1 VFELRFDPPGTSP
14 RFATLVLDVTSSGH
28 GREDNAL
35 HPDLVPLAESAL
47 TAFLAEPGIVAGIL
61 VSGRSDVFADGIDLE
76 ALTAVRRRVDV
87 ENLLARLAGLMQ
99 RLAASQRPIIA
110 AIDGRCAGAG
120 FELALACRGRVA
132 SDAPRTRF
140 GCPDVR
146 LGLIPALGGL
156 SRLPRL
162 AGLSPSLEI
171 VMRGR
176 MMDARR
182 AGELGLVDR
191 VVPAEEL
198 PAAARERALE
208 LALSSS
214 PTVLSS
220 ILASRSPRGIVSAIG
235 EAASLPD
242 VARSARYEV
251 ERLGKTLLCAQARA
265 AVMRRDRGL
274 YAAPLVAIDIMERG
288 MGLPVADGLSLAAS
302 AMSEL
307 AVGETSRA
315 LVHLAR
321 DGKDA
326 AAELPEG
333 IDVLPPVRQMGVV
346 GGGFI
351 GSEVAA
357 LASERGVDARIA
369 EPSAADL
376 SSALERVARHFERR
390 GRPRTTP
397 TSSLRVGVGTWGFE
411 ALDLVLEAVPED
423 LALKQRIFAELDERC
438 AEHTVLATNTLT
450 LSVRAIAS
458 ATRHRDRVVGLH
470 FFAPVDRMPL
480 VEIVRTPETSP
491 LAVATCRA
499 FARRLGK
506 IPIVVA
512 DTPPFFA
519 SRVLGTYLVA
529 AIELVARGYDVV
541 ALDDG
546 ARAVG
551 WQSGPFELMD
561 WLGLDVGLLMT
572 RALPAVR
579 EGRVKLHAALAS
591 LVAAGHVGRRSRR
604 GFYLHDA
611 QGHRRPDPRI
621 PELFPERASRVARTS
636 PDELGDRLTLVA
648 AAEAIRCL
656 DEAVIT
662 SPRDGNV
669 AAVYGLGYPALRGGP
684 FHHVEMLGLREVVER
699 MNKLTDRFGST
710 FAPPPGLLDRAAH
723 GRGFDRTASS
733 DRASSTSGSF
743 EAVE

>member
-1 VFELRFDPPGTSP
+1 M
-14 RFATLVLDVTSSGH
+14 LDVTSSGH

-35 HPDLVPLAESAL
+35 HPDLVAVAESAL

-61 VSGRSDVFADGIDLE
+61 VSARTDVFADGIDLDAIA
-76 ALTAVRRRVDV
+76 ALRRRVDV
-87 ENLLARLAGLMQ
+87 ENLLARLGGLMQ
-99 RLAASQRPIIA
+99 RVSASQRPIVA

-162 AGLSPSLEI
+162 AGLGPALEI
-171 VMRGR
+171 VTRGR

-191 VVPAEEL
+191 VAPAGDL
-198 PAAARERALE
+198 PRVARERALE
-208 LALSSS
+208 LALSTS

-220 ILASRSPRGIVSAIG
+220 ILSSRSPRGIVNALG

-242 VARSARYEV
+242 VARTARYEI
-251 ERLGKTLLCAQARA
+251 ERMGKTLLCAKARSD
-265 AVMRRDRGL
+265 VMRRGRGL
-274 YAAPLVAIDIMERG
+274 YAAPLVAIDVLERG
-288 MGLPVADGLSLAAS
+288 MGLSVAEGLSLASS

-333 IDVLPPVRQMGVV
+333 LEVFPHVRQMGVV

-357 LASERGVDARIA
+357 LASERGIDARIA
-369 EPSAADL
+369 EPSASEL
-376 SSALERVARHFERR
+376 SNALDRVARHFERR

-411 ALDLVLEAVPED
+411 ELDLVLEAVPED
-423 LALKQRIFAELDERC
+423 LALKQRVFAELDERC
-438 AEHTVLATNTLT
+438 SPSTVLATNTLT
-450 LSVRAIAS
+450 LPVRTIAS
-458 ATRHRDRVVGLH
+458 VARHRERIVGLH

-480 VEIVRTPETSP
+480 VEIVTTPETS
-491 LAVATCRA
+491 AQAIATCRA
-499 FARRLGK
+499 FARRIGK

-512 DTPPFFA
+512 DAPCFFA
-519 SRVLGTYLVA
+519 ARVLGTYLVA

-541 ALDDG
+541 ALDEG

-551 WQSGPFELMD
+551 WRAGPFELMD
-561 WLGLDVGLLMT
+561 WIGLDVSLQVT
-572 RALPAVR
+572 RALPAVK

-611 QGHRRPDPRI
+611 QGHHRPDPRV

-648 AAEAIRCL
+648 AAEAIRCF
-656 DEAVIT
+656 DEGVIA

-684 FHHVEMLGLREVVER
+684 FHHVEMLGLREVAER
-699 MNKLTDRFGST
+699 MHKLADRFGST
-710 FAPPPGLLDRAAH
+710 FSPPPGLVDRANRGRLFDRAA
-723 GRGFDRTASS
+723 SS
-733 DRASSTSGSF
+733 ARSASTSGSF
-743 EAVE
+743 EIRD